1 MKLECI
7 SEGVNMLDLRQ
18 RKARTKVTH
27 PAKIRVRAATT
38 YDCMVDDLNTRGAS
52 LSFGTATTAELPR
65 TFDLTFDDC
74 RTFWSCRV
82 IWRSKNRYQIGVTWK
97 NN

>member
-1 MKLECI
+1 
-7 SEGVNMLDLRQ
+7 MLDLRQ

-27 PAKIRVRAATT
+27 AAKILVRAATA
-38 YDCMVDDLNTRGAS
+38 YDCIVDDLNTLGAC
-52 LSFGTATTAELPR
+52 LSFNAATAAELPR

-82 IWRSKNRYQIGVTWK
+82 IWRSKNGHQIGVTWK